1 MISLMLIT
9 SYSCT
14 KTKVERLGVF
24 DPFEDDDTPK
34 DNFGSVV
41 YFNEQSNDIVLI
53 NSATSVTSVIASN
66 ISEVYDLSLSY
77 DKSKIAFINAQYDVV
92 IMDTEGNIINEIDEP
107 SSIRAVEW
115 ASDNTTLVY
124 LYGNQIK
131 KWGGTYPL
139 PQYIPA
145 VNIGV
150 VNFSLSINGD
160 LAVSFYAQGVYNYYG
175 MTIIKLDGTEIDIQY
190 NSLPTYISYSN
201 QNNRFITVFGNDIGD
216 VRGILTINADN
227 TYSFDN
233 NIFNYYNYA
242 SICADIPY
250 RVDYKDSGD
259 ANNLYLIKDGENKLL
274 TDFNNPSQYYLF
286 YDWKQ

>member
-1 MISLMLIT
+1 MKRLNYILISLMLIT

-160 LAVSFYAQGVYNYYG
+160 LAVSFYAQGVYNY
-175 MTIIKLDGTEIDIQY
+175 
-190 NSLPTYISYSN
+190 
-201 QNNRFITVFGNDIGD
+201 
-216 VRGILTINADN
+216 
-227 TYSFDN
+227 
-233 NIFNYYNYA
+233 
-242 SICADIPY
+242 
-250 RVDYKDSGD
+250 
-259 ANNLYLIKDGENKLL
+259 
-274 TDFNNPSQYYLF
+274 
-286 YDWKQ
+286 